1 MRCCAHIL
9 NLIVKDGLD
18 VLKGGIEK
26 IRDSSNYWIATPK
39 RVEFFQESA
48 KQLRIPCEKKLVHD
62 CPTRW
67 NSTYYMLSV
76 ALPESDWEFA
86 ALVCKKLEIFSE
98 ISDLFS
104 GTSYPT
110 ANLFFLKIWDLNEAL
125 SEWLLDSH
133 HVIRNMAELIAIIP
147 RSSDFDILMW
157 WKMNGVKFQTL
168 QAIAKDVLAIPITSV
183 ASEYSFS
190 AGGRLLD
197 PHHSRLHYTMV
208 ESMMCTRSWIKDD
221 LKLGISNI
229 S

>member
-1 MRCCAHIL
+1 IS
-9 NLIVKDGLD
+9 VKNAPIDHQP
-18 VLKGGIEK
+18 
-26 IRDSSNYWIATPK
+26 SNEVIK
-39 RVEFFQESA
+39 
-48 KQLRIPCEKKLVHD
+48 
-62 CPTRW
+62 
-67 NSTYYMLSV
+67 NSTTGEYDFDLYVSQRKR
-76 ALPESDWEFA
+76 SKTA
-86 ALVCKKLEIFSE
+86 AYQIEL
-98 ISDLFS
+98 D
-104 GTSYPT
+104 SY
-110 ANLFFLKIWDLNEAL
+110 LNE
-125 SEWLLDSH
+125 
-133 HVIRNMAELIAIIP
+133 AIIP